1 METTFISV
9 GKYRFQIIDNTLSYD
24 DQIYSRNFKIG
35 GNVSDCVNI
44 SIRYNKNQPV
54 SAYIPHIMYDP
65 ECSTENILEKGT
77 GTIIM
82 VKTLLDYV
90 HKKLP
95 IITEVLFE
103 DKSNIE
109 CATDIEIRKKDSK
122 NRKKGTNIYPIP
134 LYYFSIAF
142 NGATWYEKKFNA
154 RQKDETKHTQYR
166 EKINKLLYLKEEK
179 SNTTFE
185 RFLEISQPPKDVID
199 ELRKYYTT
207 SNTFGDFFASI
218 PKMDRCRLVR
228 DWISVFM
235 EHYLEDVFSNANW
248 IIELPVVIRGGRKN
262 TQKYYCPKG
271 RIRHNRTYKDF
282 GVGTLDV

>member
-1 METTFISV
+1 
-9 GKYRFQIIDNTLSYD
+9 
-24 DQIYSRNFKIG
+24 
-35 GNVSDCVNI
+35 
-44 SIRYNKNQPV
+44 
-54 SAYIPHIMYDP
+54 MYDP

-282 GVGTLDV
+282 GVGMLDV

>member
-228 DWISVFM
+228 HWISVFM

-282 GVGTLDV
+282 GVGMLDV